1 MPKPHGSTCRFY
13 IASVSHHLTNR
24 HKSKARERHAFARS
38 FGPGSPSVSAV
49 GWFGSRCRLPRQ
61 RRFSV
66 QRTTTTAFSAQPRQ
80 PQAPPQQ
87 PPKHSTLRSS
97 LSSPL
102 PLSSD
107 KRYSRHT
114 TCICDPCLSLRATLY
129 NNNNKQDNKEYNSKQ
144 YSNAPTTAANDP
156 FHSVPLLYSVVPLA
170 ST

>member
-66 QRTTTTAFSAQPRQ
+66 QRTQHAHDSHRHHQSI
-80 PQAPPQQ
+80 APCA
-87 PPKHSTLRSS
+87 RR
-97 LSSPL
+97 SPL
-102 PLSSD
+102 LCHSPLINATLVTPRVSAILVY
-107 KRYSRHT
+107 RFEQHCT
-114 TCICDPCLSLRATLY
+114 TLY
-129 NNNNKQDNKEYNSKQ
+129 NNNNNKQCNKEYNSKQ